1 MLLFLLLICTI
12 YYLMMVKTLKMTCI
26 MDRRDTT
33 FLSASLAQNYQ
44 LTMQQAITFHMPLS
58 RYEEKHVY
66 LEEGRVERREET
78 RTLERSI
85 GEQTDGSRLPRPR
98 VSGGGGRVLGESGER
113 TERPVAGKRRGRS
126 RVGAREGVR

>member
-1 MLLFLLLICTI
+1 
-12 YYLMMVKTLKMTCI
+12 

-44 LTMQQAITFHMPLS
+44 LTMQQAIAFTCPCLD
-58 RYEEKHVY
+58 
-66 LEEGRVERREET
+66 T
-78 RTLERSI
+78 RKKCISGGGMGGARGGYANL
-85 GEQTDGSRLPRPR
+85 GEVDRGADGRLPRPR

>member
-44 LTMQQAITFHMPLS
+44 LTMQQAIAFTCPCLDM
-58 RYEEKHVY
+58 RKNMYIW
-66 LEEGRVERREET
+66 RREGW
-78 RTLERSI
+78 S
-85 GEQTDGSRLPRPR
+85 DG
-98 VSGGGGRVLGESGER
+98 
-113 TERPVAGKRRGRS
+113 RR
-126 RVGAREGVR
+126 REP